1 MLEAHDITV
10 ELPVAIDGTGD
21 GARGFSEGVRGGSD
35 EAADVS
41 RGVNVALSGVTLRV
55 RAGELV
61 CVVGP
66 NGAGKSSLVGV
77 LSGSAAPTGGEVLLD
92 GVPVS
97 GEALH
102 TRVGRV
108 RQDPES
114 QIVAPVVFD
123 EVAFGPCNL
132 GLPAHEVRARVKRAL
147 GSCGLEGFEGRA
159 VSDLSGGELQRV
171 ALAGILVMRPDYLVL
186 DEVTSQLDAV
196 STRRVMDVVRAVIDD
211 GVGVVLVS
219 HDVAEVALAERVVL
233 LQGGAVAW
241 EGATGELFSDEGRM
255 RAAGLEGPMAHVLVL
270 CGGELSRHGRGG
282 VREGL
287 SARAIVDAL
296 ERAGRV
302 EDALRLLRQ
311 NLRTPVCEEGGRA
324 GLGSDRAGVEGA
336 CASLGSGRA
345 GVEDGRASH
354 ESGRAGLVL
363 SDVSVSAGEAHILR
377 GVTLFARP
385 GRVTLLAGL
394 SGSGKS
400 TVMRVAAGLLEP
412 DAGVATIDGA
422 PVRPGLVGFAQQRAE
437 DQLFCDTVLDD
448 VAYGPGNLG
457 LSRAEARE
465 RAEGALVAIGLAQE
479 LWGRSPFAL
488 SGGQRRRAALA
499 GVLAMEAVAVV
510 LDEPTNGLDGDGRRL
525 IHEAVRRLARE
536 GRSVLVTSHDVS
548 EWLMVADDVALLRDG
563 CVSWSGAAEE
573 LVADAAPFEA
583 AGLGT
588 PLWVQVLGQLER
600 PESRRAERG
609 RRG

>member
-10 ELPVAIDGTGD
+10 ELPVATDGTGD

-55 RAGELV
+55 RTGELV

-66 NGAGKSSLVGV
+66 NGAGKSLLAGV
-77 LSGSAAPTGGEVLLD
+77 LAGSAAPTGGEVLLD

-171 ALAGILVMRPDYLVL
+171 AIAGILAMRPDYLVL

-219 HDVAEVALAERVVL
+219 HDVAEVALADRVLL

-241 EGATGELFSDEGRM
+241 EGAPGELFSDEGRM

-270 CGGELSRHGRGG
+270 CGGELSRRGRGG
-282 VREGL
+282 AREGL
-287 SARAIVDAL
+287 SAWAIVDAL

-302 EDALRLLRQ
+302 EDAMRLLRQ
-311 NLRTPVCEEGGRA
+311 NSRTPVCEEGGRA
-324 GLGSDRAGVEGA
+324 G
-336 CASLGSGRA
+336 
-345 GVEDGRASH
+345 VEDGRAGLGSSH
-354 ESGRAGLVL
+354 ARVEDGCASLGSGRAGLVL

-563 CVSWSGAAEE
+563 RVSWSGAAEE

-588 PLWVQVLGQLER
+588 PLWLQVLGQLER

>member
-1 MLEAHDITV
+1 
-10 ELPVAIDGTGD
+10 
-21 GARGFSEGVRGGSD
+21 
-35 EAADVS
+35 
-41 RGVNVALSGVTLRV
+41 
-55 RAGELV
+55 
-61 CVVGP
+61 
-66 NGAGKSSLVGV
+66 
-77 LSGSAAPTGGEVLLD
+77 
-92 GVPVS
+92 
-97 GEALH
+97 
-102 TRVGRV
+102 
-108 RQDPES
+108 
-114 QIVAPVVFD
+114 
-123 EVAFGPCNL
+123 
-132 GLPAHEVRARVKRAL
+132 
-147 GSCGLEGFEGRA
+147 
-159 VSDLSGGELQRV
+159 
-171 ALAGILVMRPDYLVL
+171 MRPDYLVL

-219 HDVAEVALAERVVL
+219 HDVAEVALADRVLL

-241 EGATGELFSDEGRM
+241 EGAPGELFSDEGRM

-270 CGGELSRHGRGG
+270 CGGELSRRGRGG
-282 VREGL
+282 AREGL
-287 SARAIVDAL
+287 SAWAIVDAL

-302 EDALRLLRQ
+302 EDAMRLLRQ
-311 NLRTPVCEEGGRA
+311 NSRTPVCEEGGRA
-324 GLGSDRAGVEGA
+324 G
-336 CASLGSGRA
+336 
-345 GVEDGRASH
+345 VEDGRAGLGSSH
-354 ESGRAGLVL
+354 ARVEDGCASLGSGRAGLVL

-563 CVSWSGAAEE
+563 RVSWSGAAEE

-588 PLWVQVLGQLER
+588 PLWLQVLGQLER